1 MGAKTRLTY
10 HIILTTKYRKPVLF
24 GIEQQVYQALRDVE
38 AKSSFRIVEMG
49 IEDGNHIHLVVESS
63 PYYSVSGIV
72 NRVKGFSL
80 KYLWGREREHLSR
93 FYWGEKRLWHGVY
106 FAETVGKVSKDT
118 IFWIT

>member
-38 AKSSFRIVEMG
+38 AKLSFRIVEMG

-80 KYLWGREREHLSR
+80 KYLWAENGSTYRASIGGRRGCGMAYISL
-93 FYWGEKRLWHGVY
+93 RLWGR
-106 FAETVGKVSKDT
+106 FPR
-118 IFWIT
+118 ILFWIT